1 MGRVKKQAKRKK
13 YETKDIKRPPTSSLS
28 LEERLQVIANL
39 IVDRIIED
47 QQNGTL
53 RFKTREASNHG

>member
-1 MGRVKKQAKRKK
+1 MKIKAKVRELNQNK
-13 YETKDIKRPPTSSLS
+13 TRDIKRPPTSTLTT
-28 LEERLQVIANL
+28 EERLKVIANL

-53 RFKTREASNHG
+53 RMRTQTNK

>member
-1 MGRVKKQAKRKK
+1 MTKVKQNRKK
-13 YETKDIKRPPTSSLS
+13 YKTRDIKRPPTSNLS
-28 LEERLQVIANL
+28 LEDRLQVIASL

-53 RFKTREASNHG
+53 HFKTRPEA

>member
-1 MGRVKKQAKRKK
+1 MKNKGKIRVLSKNKTR
-13 YETKDIKRPPTSSLS
+13 DIKRPPTSNLT
-28 LEERLQVIANL
+28 LEERLKVIANL

-53 RFKTREASNHG
+53 RLKTQVNK

>member
-1 MGRVKKQAKRKK
+1 MDNNKAKTTKLKQGSENP
-13 YETKDIKRPPTSSLS
+13 YSTTYS
-28 LEERLQVIANL
+28 LEDRLKVIANL

-53 RFKTREASNHG
+53 QRKLIK

>member
-1 MGRVKKQAKRKK
+1 MDKIKAKNNKNKQDSENP
-13 YETKDIKRPPTSSLS
+13 YSTTIT
-28 LEERLQVIANL
+28 LEDRLKVLANL

-53 RFKTREASNHG
+53 QRKLAK

>member
-1 MGRVKKQAKRKK
+1 MGRVKKQRKK
-13 YETKDIKRPPTSSLS
+13 YETKDIKRPPTSNLT

-53 RFKTREASNHG
+53 RFKTSKTNNHG

>member
-1 MGRVKKQAKRKK
+1 MKRVRQHRKK
-13 YETKDIKRPPTSSLS
+13 YRTKDLKRPPTSNLS

-53 RFKTREASNHG
+53 RFKTQKAI

>member
-1 MGRVKKQAKRKK
+1 MTRVRKHRKK
-13 YETKDIKRPPTSSLS
+13 YKTKDIKRPPTSNLS

-53 RFKTREASNHG
+53 HFKTREVTNHG

>member
-1 MGRVKKQAKRKK
+1 MRRVKQHRKK
-13 YETKDIKRPPTSSLS
+13 YRTKDLKRPPTSNLS

-53 RFKTREASNHG
+53 EFKTRKAI